1 MPSDPKQRV
10 RVREWVAASEGSFAM
25 HGIAIMYARARLPKG
40 DVPEGTWKRM
50 NQAMA
55 PNMHNNLNW
64 LDSHLES
71 VHEAGGRY
79 LVGDHLTA
87 ADINM
92 LFSIQLIYDRQL
104 GLEDTDQV
112 WEHVERWRHEMEEE
126 DSWKRCVEETGF
138 KLGGT
143 L

>member
-1 MPSDPKQRV
+1 
-10 RVREWVAASEGSFAM
+10 M
-25 HGIAIMYARARLPKG
+25 HGIAIMYARARLPK
-40 DVPEGTWKRM
+40 DVPEGTWKAM
-50 NQAMA
+50 HEAMA

-64 LDSHLES
+64 LDSHLKP

-92 LFSIQLIYDRQL
+92 LFSIQLIYDRKL
-104 GLEDTDQV
+104 GLEDTDKA
-112 WEHVERWRHEMEEE
+112 WENVERWRREMEEE
-126 DSWKRCVEETGF
+126 ESWKRCVEKTGF